1 MQMMLLSQA
10 KSGLRKQMAQLIIAR
25 KKAYISIFLKT
36 NMSFSVDVPNFLLVN
51 SVNNS
56 IEQVP
61 QDRFCS

>member
-1 MQMMLLSQA
+1 MMLLSQA